1 MERIDKLLR
10 HPLWREAM
18 DDIEAAEAA
27 RTFCR
32 HGLPHLLDVA
42 RLAHIENLERGLGL
56 SKETVYAAAL
66 LHDIGRGLQYTQGVP
81 HHEGGVRLAEPIL
94 RDCGFSEA
102 ETAEI
107 LHAIGGHR
115 TAETAAD
122 GGLPGLLYRADK
134 ASRNCLFCEAEA
146 ACNWSP
152 EKKNMILKG

>member
-10 HPLWREAM
+10 HPLWRETL

-27 RTFCR
+27 RAFCR

-42 RLAHIENLERGLGL
+42 RLAYIENLERGLGL
-56 SKETVYAAAL
+56 SKEAVYAAAL

-81 HHEGGVRLAEPIL
+81 HHEGSVRLAEPIL
-94 RDCGFSEA
+94 RDCGFSAA

-115 TAETAAD
+115 A
-122 GGLPGLLYRADK
+122 
-134 ASRNCLFCEAEA
+134 AEA
-146 ACNWSP
+146 AAGAPRLEVTPRAAAPPAASPVPILWSASSMSP
-152 EKKNMILKG
+152 PL